1 MAGPSITEHEINK
14 VSQMMRD
21 GWDSYQYVE
30 EFEERFA
37 KYNSR
42 KYCLMTPC
50 CTHAIHLALLS
61 LNVNINDEIIVP
73 ECTWTGSVA
82 PVTYLKATPV
92 FSDISKENWC
102 IDPDSIIQNITPKT
116 KGVISVNLYGRMPNY
131 EKINEICKKNNLFL
145 IEDAAE
151 SLGSTL
157 KGRISGSF
165 GTFSVH
171 SFHRT
176 KTITTGEGGA
186 LLTDDLELYQRCKFL
201 RDHGRSTKIPYF
213 TLEATPKYMPSNLMG
228 SLACAQL
235 DRIDEL
241 ISIKRNIRDSYIYE
255 LQEVIQD
262 IDIIKDGLNYT
273 NGCWATTLVV
283 NSDSFRSDEAIEFFK
298 SKNLPLRPFFYPLTS
313 MPGYKKY
320 KKRGDKYKNPCSNY
334 LSSKGLTLPSHYN
347 MNQENI
353 KIISSALKEFIKN
366 KN

>member
-131 EKINEICKKNNLFL
+131 EKINEICKK
-145 IEDAAE
+145 I
-151 SLGSTL
+151 
-157 KGRISGSF
+157 I
-165 GTFSVH
+165 
-171 SFHRT
+171 
-176 KTITTGEGGA
+176 
-186 LLTDDLELYQRCKFL
+186 
-201 RDHGRSTKIPYF
+201 YF
-213 TLEATPKYMPSNLMG
+213 
-228 SLACAQL
+228 
-235 DRIDEL
+235 
-241 ISIKRNIRDSYIYE
+241 
-255 LQEVIQD
+255 
-262 IDIIKDGLNYT
+262 
-273 NGCWATTLVV
+273 
-283 NSDSFRSDEAIEFFK
+283 
-298 SKNLPLRPFFYPLTS
+298 
-313 MPGYKKY
+313 
-320 KKRGDKYKNPCSNY
+320 
-334 LSSKGLTLPSHYN
+334 
-347 MNQENI
+347 
-353 KIISSALKEFIKN
+353 
-366 KN
+366 